1 MPLTLDFS
9 NAETQRLRI
18 TQEQQK
24 HIEELY
30 KQASKHIG
38 ELAEQAPRVPSDAIR
53 QQYLRDLQGQIDDA
67 LRGIQG
73 DLGSTIREHSKQVAA
88 ETVKDAKEFLR
99 EVGLPIG
106 GAYSNVPVEIVQAV
120 ASGQLYT
127 GNWTLSRALWLN
139 TVETQK
145 DVQSIVAQGIIEN
158 KSAYDIA
165 KDLEKYVDPSARKD
179 WEWSKV
185 YPGTR
190 KVVDYNAQRLARTM
204 VSHAYQQAFV
214 RTTIKNPFITK
225 YQWQAAAT
233 ERTCEIC
240 MERDGQLFDK
250 DALPLDHPNG
260 MCTFLAVIED
270 SMEDVA
276 DRLVDWVHGEAD
288 PELDEWAK
296 DLYSQDWIN
305 PKESPFVNEMTEK
318 GYVGLSKSESDAFMD
333 KYHNKVLLRKNSMNT
348 MEGAQSRRIN
358 KALRSGQLP
367 SDEKDRKF
375 MARLDKAI
383 ASNSL
388 PQDMTL
394 FRGVSLSAFKDYDV
408 FLDFERLAKQVSM
421 DQFRSADGK
430 IDFDAW
436 GKAYDTAQ
444 KSDMANLLDRA
455 KQLLGTVVQDNGFMQ
470 VSASSER
477 NIFGFSDIN
486 IQLYAPKGTHAYIS
500 DYKEESEIILPRGI
514 KYEIVGV
521 GVSTVKAENG
531 AQQEVLQLIAK
542 IVE

>member
-9 NAETQRLRI
+9 NAEAQRLRI

-30 KQASKHIG
+30 RQASKHIG
-38 ELAEQAPRVPSDAIR
+38 ELAEQAPRVPSDIIR
-53 QQYLRDLQGQIDDA
+53 QQYLRDLQQQINDA
-67 LRGIQG
+67 LRGIQR
-73 DLGSTIREHSKQVAA
+73 DLGSTIRDHSQQVAT

-127 GNWTLSRALWLN
+127 GNWTLRRALWLN
-139 TVETQK
+139 TMETQK
-145 DVQSIVAQGIIEN
+145 DIQSIVALGILEN

-190 KVVDYNAQRLARTM
+190 KVVDYSAQRLARTM

-260 MCTFLAVIED
+260 MCTYLAVIED

-276 DRLVDWVHGEAD
+276 DRLADWAHGKDD
-288 PELDEWAK
+288 PELDEWAE
-296 DLYSQDWIN
+296 DLYGKGWEKSQSIVFNQERAFKTVQGDEDHIQAYSDQLLERMGGISN
-305 PKESPFVNEMTEK
+305 IPKSQLTALGNYTGDSYRAFNSVAK
-318 GYVGLSKSESDAFMD
+318 GGTYKP
-333 KYHNKVLLRKNSMNT
+333 
-348 MEGAQSRRIN
+348 GATS
-358 KALRSGQLP
+358 LTRSQVKQQVGQLNELIHSSKLP
-367 SDEKDRKF
+367 EDLMLYRGSPLKQF
-375 MARLDKAI
+375 AR
-383 ASNSL
+383 S
-388 PQDMTL
+388 
-394 FRGVSLSAFKDYDV
+394 
-408 FLDFERLAKQVSM
+408 
-421 DQFRSADGK
+421 RSALSSSVGQEITLGRFCSTSLNKDIAEGFVK
-430 IDFDAW
+430 VN
-436 GKAYDTAQ
+436 
-444 KSDMANLLDRA
+444 SDPR
-455 KQLLGTVVQDNGFMQ
+455 G
-470 VSASSER
+470 R
-477 NIFGFSDIN
+477 NIDMILVQIKAPQGCNACLATSIRKQDTGSRWLTEAEALFASDQRYRIESFENN
-486 IQLYAPKGTHAYIS
+486 ILT
-500 DYKEESEIILPRGI
+500 L
-514 KYEIVGV
+514 
-521 GVSTVKAENG
+521 
-531 AQQEVLQLIAK
+531 EVLTNG
-542 IVE
+542 

>member
-9 NAETQRLRI
+9 NAEAQRLRI

-24 HIEELY
+24 HIKDLY
-30 KQASKHIG
+30 RQASKHIG
-38 ELAEQAPRVPSDAIR
+38 ELAEQAPRVPSDVIR
-53 QQYLRDLQGQIDDA
+53 QQYLRDLQQQINDA
-67 LRGIQG
+67 LRGIQR
-73 DLGSTIREHSKQVAA
+73 DLGSTIRDHSQQVAA

-139 TVETQK
+139 TMETQK
-145 DVQSIVAQGIIEN
+145 DVQSIVAQGILEN

-225 YQWQAAAT
+225 YQWQAAST

-260 MCTFLAVIED
+260 MCTYLAVIED
-270 SMEDVA
+270 SMDKVA
-276 DRLVDWVHGEAD
+276 DRLADWAHGEAD
-288 PELDEWAK
+288 PELDKWAE
-296 DLYSQDWIN
+296 DLYGKGWEQKKEEVKPQSVSEQVNGMTKIGDMNKLIN
-305 PKESPFVNEMTEK
+305 KSGWFTNRVYLQGCDTETAQNIIAAYEQIFDRFPQLQGKFPAPVIGLTANSNAYASCATATTGQITLNKTKFESWQSLVKAYNRDVRSGFHPEGTTAESLIFHEFGHSLDGWLSRSGIIRSGDGYASSVLINDALERSGMSSSTIGWKVSSYAKKNERECFAECFAQGMGSKESCSLTEELMK
-318 GYVGLSKSESDAFMD
+318 E
-333 KYHNKVLLRKNSMNT
+333 
-348 MEGAQSRRIN
+348 
-358 KALRSGQLP
+358 
-367 SDEKDRKF
+367 
-375 MARLDKAI
+375 LDK
-383 ASNSL
+383 
-388 PQDMTL
+388 
-394 FRGVSLSAFKDYDV
+394 
-408 FLDFERLAKQVSM
+408 
-421 DQFRSADGK
+421 
-430 IDFDAW
+430 
-436 GKAYDTAQ
+436 
-444 KSDMANLLDRA
+444 
-455 KQLLGTVVQDNGFMQ
+455 LLG
-470 VSASSER
+470 
-477 NIFGFSDIN
+477 
-486 IQLYAPKGTHAYIS
+486 
-500 DYKEESEIILPRGI
+500 
-514 KYEIVGV
+514 
-521 GVSTVKAENG
+521 
-531 AQQEVLQLIAK
+531 
-542 IVE
+542 

>member
-9 NAETQRLRI
+9 NAEAQRLRI

-38 ELAEQAPRVPSDAIR
+38 ELAEQAPRVPSDIIR
-53 QQYLRDLQGQIDDA
+53 QQYLRDLQQQINDA
-67 LRGIQG
+67 LRGIQR
-73 DLGSTIREHSKQVAA
+73 DLGSTIHYHSQQVAT

-106 GAYSNVPVEIVQAV
+106 GAYSNVPIEIVQAV

-139 TVETQK
+139 TMETQK
-145 DVQSIVAQGIIEN
+145 DVQYIVAQGILQN

-260 MCTFLAVIED
+260 MCTYLAVIED
-270 SMEDVA
+270 SMEDIA
-276 DRLVDWVHGEAD
+276 DRLADWAHGETD
-288 PELDEWAK
+288 PELDKWAEDLYGKGWGKKKETVKPKANTKATKETTRVSDSVAGMTKISEMNKAVNSSGWFTNKIYLQGCDTETAKHVVSAYQRIFDRFPQLAGKFPAPNIGMTNANAYANCATSTTGQITLNKSKFGNWDSLMKAYASDVAKGFHPEGTTAESLITHEFGHAIDGWLARSGLVKTDTGYASSTMIEKAFDKSGMSTSTVGWKVSSYAKKNDRECFAECFAQGMYSKDPCSLTNELMK
-296 DLYSQDWIN
+296 DL
-305 PKESPFVNEMTEK
+305 
-318 GYVGLSKSESDAFMD
+318 D
-333 KYHNKVLLRKNSMNT
+333 K
-348 MEGAQSRRIN
+348 
-358 KALRSGQLP
+358 
-367 SDEKDRKF
+367 
-375 MARLDKAI
+375 
-383 ASNSL
+383 
-388 PQDMTL
+388 
-394 FRGVSLSAFKDYDV
+394 
-408 FLDFERLAKQVSM
+408 
-421 DQFRSADGK
+421 
-430 IDFDAW
+430 
-436 GKAYDTAQ
+436 
-444 KSDMANLLDRA
+444 
-455 KQLLGTVVQDNGFMQ
+455 LLGG
-470 VSASSER
+470 
-477 NIFGFSDIN
+477 
-486 IQLYAPKGTHAYIS
+486 K
-500 DYKEESEIILPRGI
+500 
-514 KYEIVGV
+514 
-521 GVSTVKAENG
+521 
-531 AQQEVLQLIAK
+531 
-542 IVE
+542 

>member
-9 NAETQRLRI
+9 NAEAQRLRI

-30 KQASKHIG
+30 KQASKRIG
-38 ELAEQAPRVPSDAIR
+38 ELAEQAPRVPSDVIR
-53 QQYLRDLQGQIDDA
+53 QQYLRDLQQQINDA
-67 LRGIQG
+67 LKGIQG
-73 DLGSTIREHSKQVAA
+73 DLGSTIREHSQQVAA

-139 TVETQK
+139 TMETQK
-145 DVQSIVAQGIIEN
+145 DVQSIVAQGILEN

-225 YQWQAAAT
+225 YQWQAANG
-233 ERTCEIC
+233 ERVCEIC

-250 DALPLDHPNG
+250 DDLPLDHPNG

-276 DRLVDWVHGEAD
+276 DRLVDWVHGDKD
-288 PELDEWAK
+288 PELDDWAK

-333 KYHNKVLLRKNSMNT
+333 QYHNKVLLRKNSMNT

-358 KALRSGQLP
+358 QALRSGQLP

-421 DQFRSADGK
+421 DQFKSASGK

-444 KSDMANLLDRA
+444 KNDMANLLDRA
-455 KQLLGTVVQDNGFMQ
+455 KQLLGTVVKDDGFMQ

-486 IQLYAPKGTHAYIS
+486 LQLHAPKGTHAYIS
-500 DYKEESEIILPRGI
+500 DYKEESEIILGRGT
-514 KYEIVGV
+514 KYEILDV
-521 GVSTVKAENG
+521 GVSTVRAENG

>member
-9 NAETQRLRI
+9 NAESQRLRI

-38 ELAEQAPRVPSDAIR
+38 ELAEQAPRVPSDVIR
-53 QQYLRDLQGQIDDA
+53 QQYLRDLQQQINDA
-67 LRGIQG
+67 LRGIQR
-73 DLGSTIREHSKQVAA
+73 DLESTIHYHSQQVAT

-106 GAYSNVPVEIVQAV
+106 GSYSNVPIEIVQAV

-139 TVETQK
+139 TMETQK
-145 DVQSIVAQGIIEN
+145 DVQSIVAQGILEN

-179 WEWSKV
+179 WEWSKI

-260 MCTFLAVIED
+260 MCTYLAVIED
-270 SMEDVA
+270 SMDKVA
-276 DRLVDWVHGEAD
+276 DRLADWAHGETD
-288 PELDEWAK
+288 PELDKWAE
-296 DLYSQDWIN
+296 DLYGKGWEQK
-305 PKESPFVNEMTEK
+305 KEEVRFTGTPSSIDQFKSKWGVSVRIDSTRYSPQEYRYMLSELDKSMSWYSKNVPMFRYGPDGTVKEVVFERLTDCA
-318 GYVGLSKSESDAFMD
+318 GYVTGRKPNVVHLTSDYDLYNKGISNHEFTHSLIGQIMASRGVPFYDFDTRDAFCTEVRKEAFERSGLANTKANIQKYVSKYATTDNEEFIAEAMMGCYSKSE
-333 KYHNKVLLRKNSMNT
+333 RT
-348 MEGAQSRRIN
+348 
-358 KALRSGQLP
+358 ALEQ
-367 SDEKDRKF
+367 
-375 MARLDKAI
+375 A
-383 ASNSL
+383 
-388 PQDMTL
+388 
-394 FRGVSLSAFKDYDV
+394 V
-408 FLDFERLAKQVSM
+408 F
-421 DQFRSADGK
+421 
-430 IDFDAW
+430 
-436 GKAYDTAQ
+436 
-444 KSDMANLLDRA
+444 
-455 KQLLGTVVQDNGFMQ
+455 
-470 VSASSER
+470 
-477 NIFGFSDIN
+477 
-486 IQLYAPKGTHAYIS
+486 
-500 DYKEESEIILPRGI
+500 
-514 KYEIVGV
+514 
-521 GVSTVKAENG
+521 
-531 AQQEVLQLIAK
+531 EVLIQK
-542 IVE
+542 GSK

>member
-9 NAETQRLRI
+9 NAEAQRLRI

-38 ELAEQAPRVPSDAIR
+38 ELAEQAPRVPSDVIR
-53 QQYLRDLQGQIDDA
+53 QQYLRDLQQQINDA
-67 LRGIQG
+67 LRGIQR
-73 DLGSTIREHSKQVAA
+73 DLGSTIRDHSQQVAA

-106 GAYSNVPVEIVQAV
+106 GAYSNVPIEIVQAV
-120 ASGQLYT
+120 TSGQLYT

-139 TVETQK
+139 TMETQK
-145 DVQSIVAQGIIEN
+145 DVQSIVAQGILQN

-260 MCTFLAVIED
+260 MCTYLAVIED
-270 SMEDVA
+270 SMDKVA
-276 DRLVDWVHGEAD
+276 DRLADWAHGETD
-288 PELDEWAK
+288 PELDKWAE
-296 DLYSQDWIN
+296 DLYGKGWEQKKEAVK
-305 PKESPFVNEMTEK
+305 PKGNTKATKGTTRVSDSVAGMTK
-318 GYVGLSKSESDAFMD
+318 IGD
-333 KYHNKVLLRKNSMNT
+333 
-348 MEGAQSRRIN
+348 IN
-358 KALRSGQLP
+358 KAVNSAKWFNTKTYFQGLDIEAAQRMVAAYQRIFDRYPQLIGQFPAPNVGLTSNSSAYASCSTGTTGQITLNKQKFGAWQNLVSAYAKDVRLGFHPEGTTAESILTHEFGHALDGWLVRSGRVH
-367 SDEKDRKF
+367 SDTQYASTVLIDRAFEESGMSRSSVGFKVSSYAKKNDRECFAECFAQGMESEEKSSLTNALFKE
-375 MARLDKAI
+375 LDK
-383 ASNSL
+383 
-388 PQDMTL
+388 
-394 FRGVSLSAFKDYDV
+394 
-408 FLDFERLAKQVSM
+408 
-421 DQFRSADGK
+421 
-430 IDFDAW
+430 
-436 GKAYDTAQ
+436 
-444 KSDMANLLDRA
+444 
-455 KQLLGTVVQDNGFMQ
+455 
-470 VSASSER
+470 
-477 NIFGFSDIN
+477 
-486 IQLYAPKGTHAYIS
+486 
-500 DYKEESEIILPRGI
+500 
-514 KYEIVGV
+514 
-521 GVSTVKAENG
+521 
-531 AQQEVLQLIAK
+531 LIGR
-542 IVE
+542 

>member
-9 NAETQRLRI
+9 NAEAQRLRI

-30 KQASKHIG
+30 KQASKRIG
-38 ELAEQAPRVPSDAIR
+38 ELAEQAPRVPSDIIR
-53 QQYLRDLQGQIDDA
+53 QQYLRDLQQQINDA

-73 DLGSTIREHSKQVAA
+73 DLGSTIREHSQQVAA

-106 GAYSNVPVEIVQAV
+106 GAYSNVPIEIVQAV

-139 TVETQK
+139 TMETQK
-145 DVQSIVAQGIIEN
+145 DVQSIVAQGILQN
-158 KSAYDIA
+158 RSAYDIA

-185 YPGTR
+185 YPDTR

-260 MCTFLAVIED
+260 MCTYLAVIEE
-270 SMEDVA
+270 SMEDIA
-276 DRLVDWVHGEAD
+276 DRLADWAHGGDD
-288 PELDEWAK
+288 PALDEWAM
-296 DLYSQDWIN
+296 DLYGSGW
-305 PKESPFVNEMTEK
+305 
-318 GYVGLSKSESDAFMD
+318 
-333 KYHNKVLLRKNSMNT
+333 NK
-348 MEGAQSRRIN
+348 
-358 KALRSGQLP
+358 
-367 SDEKDRKF
+367 
-375 MARLDKAI
+375 
-383 ASNSL
+383 
-388 PQDMTL
+388 
-394 FRGVSLSAFKDYDV
+394 
-408 FLDFERLAKQVSM
+408 
-421 DQFRSADGK
+421 
-430 IDFDAW
+430 
-436 GKAYDTAQ
+436 
-444 KSDMANLLDRA
+444 
-455 KQLLGTVVQDNGFMQ
+455 
-470 VSASSER
+470 
-477 NIFGFSDIN
+477 
-486 IQLYAPKGTHAYIS
+486 
-500 DYKEESEIILPRGI
+500 
-514 KYEIVGV
+514 
-521 GVSTVKAENG
+521 
-531 AQQEVLQLIAK
+531 
-542 IVE
+542 

>member
-9 NAETQRLRI
+9 NAEAQRLRI

-30 KQASKHIG
+30 KQASKRIG

-53 QQYLRDLQGQIDDA
+53 QQYLRDLQQQINDA
-67 LRGIQG
+67 LRSLQG
-73 DLGSTIREHSKQVAA
+73 DLGSTIREHSQQVAA

-106 GAYSNVPVEIVQAV
+106 GSYSNVPIEIVQAV

-145 DVQSIVAQGIIEN
+145 DVQSIVAQGILEN

-225 YQWQAAAT
+225 YQWQAANG
-233 ERTCEIC
+233 ERVCEIC

-260 MCTFLAVIED
+260 MCTYLAVIED

-276 DRLVDWVHGEAD
+276 DRLADWAHGEAD

-305 PKESPFVNEMTEK
+305 PKESPFVNEMDEK
-318 GYVGLSKSESDAFMD
+318 GYVGLNKSESDAFID
-333 KYHNKVLLRKNSMNT
+333 QYHNKVLLRKNSMNT

-358 KALRSGQLP
+358 QALRSGQLP

-421 DQFRSADGK
+421 DQFKSASGK

-444 KSDMANLLDRA
+444 KNDMANLLDRA
-455 KQLLGTVVQDNGFMQ
+455 KQLLGTVVQDDGFMQ

-486 IQLYAPKGTHAYIS
+486 IQLHAPKGTHAYIS
-500 DYKEESEIILPRGI
+500 DYKEESEIILSRGT
-514 KYEIVGV
+514 KYEIVDV
-521 GVSTVKAENG
+521 GVSMVKAENG

>member
-9 NAETQRLRI
+9 NAEAQRLRI

-30 KQASKHIG
+30 RQASKHIG
-38 ELAEQAPRVPSDAIR
+38 ELAEQAPRVPSDIIR
-53 QQYLRDLQGQIDDA
+53 QQYLRDLQQQINDA
-67 LRGIQG
+67 LRGIQR
-73 DLGSTIREHSKQVAA
+73 DLGSTIRDHSQQVAA

-99 EVGLPIG
+99 EVGLPIE
-106 GAYSNVPVEIVQAV
+106 GAYSNVPIEIVQAV

-139 TVETQK
+139 TMETQK
-145 DVQSIVAQGIIEN
+145 DIQSIVARGILEN

-225 YQWQAAAT
+225 YQWQAAST

-260 MCTFLAVIED
+260 MCTYLAVIED

-276 DRLVDWVHGEAD
+276 DRLADWVLGAED

-296 DLYSQDWIN
+296 DLYGRDWQEQ
-305 PKESPFVNEMTEK
+305 KQSSMSPE
-318 GYVGLSKSESDAFMD
+318 D
-333 KYHNKVLLRKNSMNT
+333 
-348 MEGAQSRRIN
+348 
-358 KALRSGQLP
+358 
-367 SDEKDRKF
+367 
-375 MARLDKAI
+375 I
-383 ASNSL
+383 AKHLYEN
-388 PQDMTL
+388 
-394 FRGVSLSAFKDYDV
+394 
-408 FLDFERLAKQVSM
+408 
-421 DQFRSADGK
+421 RSARVLSEY
-430 IDFDAW
+430 
-436 GKAYDTAQ
+436 KAHLSSSIKNY
-444 KSDMANLLDRA
+444 K
-455 KQLLGTVVQDNGFMQ
+455 QDNFDDNEHWWIITKSGKEQFLNWTTTPSELKQIKLGDIAYLQLASGDGIDDSLGFTT
-470 VSASSER
+470 VKPVYEKIA
-477 NIFGFSDIN
+477 DD
-486 IQLYAPKGTHAYIS
+486 T
-500 DYKEESEIILPRGI
+500 EELH
-514 KYEIVGV
+514 KYEKMVMKLFDTEWIRKH
-521 GVSTVKAENG
+521 TE
-531 AQQEVLQLIAK
+531 
-542 IVE
+542 